1 MIYFIIMIVFSP
13 FTAVIPAVYA
23 VNLLFRKKL
32 KIEKNYWNI
41 GLFLLFIYSV
51 FSSIVNKDL
60 LSLLSS
66 FVLFLY
72 FALNVFSQNY
82 FVKMSRIN
90 IVIKYIVYL
99 SVIAA
104 IGGVIEK
111 IVFILI
117 GMPQHRVFSFFGNPN
132 MAGAWFGN
140 IILMIFYLKCI
151 DKGRKDYI
159 IYNLSIVLV
168 IVALLLTE
176 STGAFIALVG
186 SIFIYYILKEKKD
199 IKGLIAI
206 SITVGL
212 SSILFFIV
220 QNKVANT
227 TPIGELVTSFNSRYR
242 IWIGAINMVLKK
254 PITGWG
260 MLGMMQ
266 HGSNFVNSDEPNLH
280 NKIITFLIHPHN
292 LWLTFLVT
300 LGVIGLLI
308 YLYIKF
314 NLYKDMIKLYK
325 RHNKMLPLIA
335 AINTMVIIQGIV
347 DCTLYA
353 PQLGI
358 IFVFIG
364 TITYNMANNKMIR
377 KVRFSK
383 YKKKE
388 NDNKDIAI

>member
-13 FTAVIPAVYA
+13 FTAIIPAVYA
-23 VNLLFRKKL
+23 VNLIFKKRL

-51 FSSIVNKDL
+51 FSGIINKNL
-60 LSLLSS
+60 LSLLASS
-66 FVLFLY
+66 VLFLY
-72 FALNVFSQNY
+72 FSLSVFFQNY
-82 FVKMSRIN
+82 FVRISRVN
-90 IVIKYIVYL
+90 IVIRYTVYL

-111 IVFILI
+111 IIFILI
-117 GMPQHRVFSFFGNPN
+117 GMPQHRVFSSFGNPN
-132 MAGAWFGN
+132 IAGAWFGS

-151 DKGRKDYI
+151 DKEKKDYI
-159 IYNLSIVLV
+159 IYNLSIALV

-186 SIFIYYILKEKKD
+186 SMFAYYILKEKKD
-199 IKGLIAI
+199 IRGLIAI
-206 SITVGL
+206 CIIVGI
-212 SSILFFIV
+212 SSILFVII
-220 QNKVANT
+220 QNKLANT
-227 TPIGELVTSFNSRYR
+227 TPIGELITSFNSRYH
-242 IWIGAINMVLKK
+242 IWIGSINMILKK

-260 MLGMMQ
+260 ILGMMQ
-266 HGSNFVNSDEPNLH
+266 YGSNFVYSNEPSLH
-280 NKIITFLIHPHN
+280 NKIIVFLIHPHN

-300 LGVIGLLI
+300 LGVVGFLI

-325 RHNKMLPLIA
+325 RHNNMLPLIV

-353 PQLGI
+353 PQICI
-358 IFVFIG
+358 IFFFIG

-377 KVRFSK
+377 KIKFSRN
-383 YKKKE
+383 KKKE
-388 NDNKDIAI
+388 NNNKDIVI

>member
-23 VNLLFRKKL
+23 VNLIFKKRL

-51 FSSIVNKDL
+51 FSGIINKNL
-60 LSLLSS
+60 LSLLASS
-66 FVLFLY
+66 VLFLY
-72 FALNVFSQNY
+72 FSLSVFFQNY
-82 FVKMSRIN
+82 FVRISRIN
-90 IVIKYIVYL
+90 IVIRYTVYL

-111 IVFILI
+111 IIFILI
-117 GMPQHRVFSFFGNPN
+117 GMPQHRVFSSFGNPN
-132 MAGAWFGN
+132 IAGAWFGS

-151 DKGRKDYI
+151 DKEKKDYI
-159 IYNLSIVLV
+159 IYNLSIALV

-186 SIFIYYILKEKKD
+186 SMFVYYILKEKKD
-199 IKGLIAI
+199 IRGLIAI
-206 SITVGL
+206 CITVGI
-212 SSILFFIV
+212 SSILFVII
-220 QNKVANT
+220 QNKLANT
-227 TPIGELVTSFNSRYR
+227 TPIGELVTSFNSRYH
-242 IWIGAINMVLKK
+242 IWIGAINMILKK

-260 MLGMMQ
+260 ILGMMQ
-266 HGSNFVNSDEPNLH
+266 YGSNFVYSNEPSLH
-280 NKIITFLIHPHN
+280 NKIIVFLIHPHN

-300 LGVIGLLI
+300 LGVVGFLI

-325 RHNKMLPLIA
+325 RHNKMLPLIV

-353 PQLGI
+353 PQICI
-358 IFVFIG
+358 IFFFIG

-377 KVRFSK
+377 KIKFSRN
-383 YKKKE
+383 KKKE
-388 NDNKDIAI
+388 NNNKDIAI

>member
-1 MIYFIIMIVFSP
+1 M
-13 FTAVIPAVYA
+13 
-23 VNLLFRKKL
+23 
-32 KIEKNYWNI
+32 
-41 GLFLLFIYSV
+41 
-51 FSSIVNKDL
+51 
-60 LSLLSS
+60 
-66 FVLFLY
+66 
-72 FALNVFSQNY
+72 
-82 FVKMSRIN
+82 
-90 IVIKYIVYL
+90 
-99 SVIAA
+99 
-104 IGGVIEK
+104 
-111 IVFILI
+111 
-117 GMPQHRVFSFFGNPN
+117 
-132 MAGAWFGN
+132 
-140 IILMIFYLKCI
+140 
-151 DKGRKDYI
+151 
-159 IYNLSIVLV
+159 
-168 IVALLLTE
+168 TE

-266 HGSNFVNSDEPNLH
+266 HGSNFVYSDEPNLH

>member
-41 GLFLLFIYSV
+41 GLFLLFVYSV

-82 FVKMSRIN
+82 FVKISRIN

-151 DKGRKDYI
+151 EKGKKDYI

-168 IVALLLTE
+168 IIALLLTE

-186 SIFIYYILKEKKD
+186 SIFIYYILKEKND
-199 IKGLIAI
+199 IRGLIAI

-212 SSILFFIV
+212 SSILFFII

-227 TPIGELVTSFNSRYR
+227 TPIGELVISFNSRYR

-266 HGSNFVNSDEPNLH
+266 HGSNFVYSDDPNLH

-300 LGVIGLLI
+300 LGVIGFSI

-325 RHNKMLPLIA
+325 RHNKMLPLIV

-364 TITYNMANNKMIR
+364 TITYNMANDKMIR
-377 KVRFSK
+377 KVRFTK
-383 YKKKE
+383 AKKKE

>member
-51 FSSIVNKDL
+51 FSGIINKNL
-60 LSLLSS
+60 LSLLASS
-66 FVLFLY
+66 VLFLY
-72 FALNVFSQNY
+72 FSLSVFFQNY
-82 FVKMSRIN
+82 FVRISRVN
-90 IVIKYIVYL
+90 IVIRYTVYL

-111 IVFILI
+111 IIFILI
-117 GMPQHRVFSFFGNPN
+117 GMPQHRVFSSFGNPN
-132 MAGAWFGN
+132 IAGAWFGS

-151 DKGRKDYI
+151 DKEKKDYI
-159 IYNLSIVLV
+159 IYNLSIALV

-186 SIFIYYILKEKKD
+186 SMFAYYILKEKKD
-199 IKGLIAI
+199 IRGLIAI
-206 SITVGL
+206 CIIVGI
-212 SSILFFIV
+212 SSILFVII
-220 QNKVANT
+220 QNKLANT
-227 TPIGELVTSFNSRYR
+227 TPIGELITSFNSRYH
-242 IWIGAINMVLKK
+242 IWIGSINMILKK

-260 MLGMMQ
+260 ILGMMQ
-266 HGSNFVNSDEPNLH
+266 YGSNFVYSNEPSLH
-280 NKIITFLIHPHN
+280 NKIIVFLIHPHN

-300 LGVIGLLI
+300 LGVVGFLI

-325 RHNKMLPLIA
+325 RHNNMLPLIV

-353 PQLGI
+353 PQICI
-358 IFVFIG
+358 IFFFIG

-377 KVRFSK
+377 KIKFSRN
-383 YKKKE
+383 KKKE
-388 NDNKDIAI
+388 NNNKDIVI

>member
-1 MIYFIIMIVFSP
+1 MIYFIIKIVFSP

-266 HGSNFVNSDEPNLH
+266 HGSNFVYSDEPNLH

>member
-41 GLFLLFIYSV
+41 GFFLLFIYSV

-260 MLGMMQ
+260 MLGLMQ
-266 HGSNFVNSDEPNLH
+266 HGSNFVYSDEPNLH

>member
-23 VNLLFRKKL
+23 VNLIFKKRL

-51 FSSIVNKDL
+51 FSGIINKNL
-60 LSLLSS
+60 LSLLASS
-66 FVLFLY
+66 VLFLY
-72 FALNVFSQNY
+72 FSLSVFFQNY
-82 FVKMSRIN
+82 FVRISRIN
-90 IVIKYIVYL
+90 IVIRYTVYL

-111 IVFILI
+111 IIFILI
-117 GMPQHRVFSFFGNPN
+117 GMPQHRVFSSFGNPN
-132 MAGAWFGN
+132 IAGAWFGS

-151 DKGRKDYI
+151 DKEKKDYI

-186 SIFIYYILKEKKD
+186 SMFVYYILKEKKD
-199 IKGLIAI
+199 IRGLIAI
-206 SITVGL
+206 CITVGI
-212 SSILFFIV
+212 SSILFVII
-220 QNKVANT
+220 QNKLANT
-227 TPIGELVTSFNSRYR
+227 TPIGELVTSFNSRYH
-242 IWIGAINMVLKK
+242 IWIGAINMILKK
-254 PITGWG
+254 TITGWG
-260 MLGMMQ
+260 ILGMMQ
-266 HGSNFVNSDEPNLH
+266 YGSNFVYSNEPSLH
-280 NKIITFLIHPHN
+280 NKIIVFLIHPHN

-300 LGVIGLLI
+300 LGVVGFLI

-325 RHNKMLPLIA
+325 RHNKMLPLIV

-353 PQLGI
+353 PQICI
-358 IFVFIG
+358 IFFFIG

-377 KVRFSK
+377 KIKFSRN
-383 YKKKE
+383 KKKE
-388 NDNKDIAI
+388 NNNKDIAI

>member
-13 FTAVIPAVYA
+13 FTAVIAAVYA

-41 GLFLLFIYSV
+41 GLFLLFAYSV
-51 FSSIVNKDL
+51 FSSILNKDL

-66 FVLFLY
+66 FILFLY

-82 FVKMSRIN
+82 FVKISRIN

-111 IVFILI
+111 IIFILI

-151 DKGRKDYI
+151 DKGKKDYI
-159 IYNLSIVLV
+159 IYNVSILLV

-176 STGAFIALVG
+176 STGAFIALVV

-199 IKGLIAI
+199 IRGLIAI
-206 SITVGL
+206 SITVGI
-212 SSILFFIV
+212 SSILFFII

-242 IWIGAINMVLKK
+242 IWIGAINMVFKK

-266 HGSNFVNSDEPNLH
+266 HGSNFVYSDEPNLH
-280 NKIITFLIHPHN
+280 NQIITFLIHPHN

-300 LGVIGLLI
+300 LGIVGLTI

-325 RHNKMLPLIA
+325 QHNKLLPLIA
-335 AINTMVIIQGIV
+335 SINAMVIIQGIV

-358 IFVFIG
+358 IFVCTG
-364 TITYNMANNKMIR
+364 AITYNMANDKMIR
-377 KVRFSK
+377 KARFTK
-383 YKKKE
+383 GKKKE
-388 NDNKDIAI
+388 NDNKDIVI

>member
-23 VNLLFRKKL
+23 VNLIFKKRL

-51 FSSIVNKDL
+51 FSGIINKNL
-60 LSLLSS
+60 LSLLAS

-72 FALNVFSQNY
+72 FGLNVFSQNY
-82 FVKMSRIN
+82 FVKRSRIN
-90 IVIKYIVYL
+90 IVIKYVVYL

-111 IVFILI
+111 IIFILI
-117 GMPQHRVFSFFGNPN
+117 GMPQHRVFSSFGNPN
-132 MAGAWFGN
+132 MAGAWFGS

-151 DKGRKDYI
+151 NKRKKDSI
-159 IYNLSIVLV
+159 IYNFSIVL
-168 IVALLLTE
+168 IIIALLLTE

-186 SIFIYYILKEKKD
+186 SIFVYYLLKEKKD
-199 IKGLIAI
+199 IRGLIAI
-206 SITVGL
+206 CITVGI

-220 QNKVANT
+220 QNKIANT
-227 TPIGELVTSFNSRYR
+227 TPIGELVISFNSRYR
-242 IWIGAINMVLKK
+242 IWIGAINMILKK

-260 MLGMMQ
+260 ILGMMQ
-266 HGSNFVNSDEPNLH
+266 QGSNFVYSDDPSLH

-300 LGVIGLLI
+300 LGVVGFLI

-314 NLYKDMIKLYK
+314 NLYKDMVSLYK
-325 RHNKMLPLIA
+325 QHNKMLPLIA
-335 AINTMVIIQGIV
+335 SVNTMIIIQGIV

-353 PQLGI
+353 PQLAI
-358 IFVFIG
+358 MFIFIG
-364 TITYNMANNKMIR
+364 TVTYNMANNKMLR
-377 KVRFSK
+377 KVNFGK
-383 YKKKE
+383 NKNKKNK
-388 NDNKDIAI
+388 NKDIAI

>member
-13 FTAVIPAVYA
+13 FTAVIPAVDA

-212 SSILFFIV
+212 SSILFFIF

-266 HGSNFVNSDEPNLH
+266 HGSNFVYSDEPNLH

>member
-266 HGSNFVNSDEPNLH
+266 HGSNFVYSDEPNLH

-308 YLYIKF
+308 YLYIKYP
-314 NLYKDMIKLYK
+314 LYFSIKSSYLLLIGPLYVK
-325 RHNKMLPLIA
+325 
-335 AINTMVIIQGIV
+335 
-347 DCTLYA
+347 
-353 PQLGI
+353 
-358 IFVFIG
+358 
-364 TITYNMANNKMIR
+364 
-377 KVRFSK
+377 S
-383 YKKKE
+383 
-388 NDNKDIAI
+388 

>member
-13 FTAVIPAVYA
+13 FTAIIPAVYA
-23 VNLLFRKKL
+23 VNLIFKKRI

-41 GLFLLFIYSV
+41 GLFLLFVYSV
-51 FSSIVNKDL
+51 FSGIVNKNL

-66 FVLFLY
+66 SILFLY
-72 FALNVFSQNY
+72 FGLNVFSQNY
-82 FVKMSRIN
+82 FVKISRIN

-111 IVFILI
+111 IIFILI

-151 DKGRKDYI
+151 DKGKKDYI
-159 IYNLSIVLV
+159 IYNVSILLV

-176 STGAFIALVG
+176 STGAFIALVV

-199 IKGLIAI
+199 IRGLIAI
-206 SITVGL
+206 SITVGI
-212 SSILFFIV
+212 SSILFFII

-242 IWIGAINMVLKK
+242 IWIGAINMVFKK

-266 HGSNFVNSDEPNLH
+266 HGSNFVYSDEPNLH
-280 NKIITFLIHPHN
+280 NQIITFLIHPHN

-300 LGVIGLLI
+300 LGIVGLTI

-325 RHNKMLPLIA
+325 KHNKMLPLIA
-335 AINTMVIIQGIV
+335 AINAMIIVQGIV

-364 TITYNMANNKMIR
+364 TITYNMANDKMIR
-377 KVRFSK
+377 KARFTK
-383 YKKKE
+383 GKKKE

>member
-132 MAGAWFGN
+132 MAGAWFCN

-266 HGSNFVNSDEPNLH
+266 HGSNFVYSDEPNLH